1 MAEALRHGHVPVI
14 LKDTASPDPR
24 DLFSS
29 REECGPSARCCAMP

>member
-1 MAEALRHGHVPVI
+1 MAEALRHGRVPVI
-14 LKDTASPDPR
+14 LKDTASTDPR